1 MAKLIHS
8 ISLAAFKTA
17 FQNWAVET
25 DNPAYKSV
33 VFTDDGYL
41 YTHGKVF
48 KIDLYDGAGLTDFSR
63 DGLTAKITVSG
74 VTKSMV
80 LPSLTTTTSTIITVS
95 DPTGKGNYS
104 IAHGNKLSA
113 AGSFVSSVSNYQLT
127 PTGANYDTYGH
138 ITSIK
143 TGTAVHLDY
152 VARTADNA
160 TTTAL
165 PLFFGKTDSTNNP
178 SVVNYV
184 TNISVI
190 PSSGTIKAT
199 IFNENGTNL
208 SAKYADKSAFDTH
221 TSTTATASVLGH
233 IKLIDSYSE
242 TNDTT
247 KGLAATP
254 KAVYQAYTDAKT
266 YVNNL
271 LAELNGAMVFKG
283 TIGNSTSGA
292 TVTSLPTAKYSAGW
306 TYRVVTAGNYAG
318 QACEIGD
325 LIIAIKDGPTSGT
338 SVVNADWTV
347 AQTNIDGA
355 VISSSTLT
363 ANTLILG
370 NGNKTVKSLA
380 NGSKGQ
386 ILQFNGTTPAW
397 VTASFAR
404 QIKVNGT
411 EILAANTSTALDL
424 KSGNNISITNSG
436 GAVTIA
442 ASGLVTSDS
451 LADLS
456 FSNGGTA
463 LGTYNATSAAT
474 VNVDGGLK
482 MKAEPAGTYNITHA
496 NSSIDALNT
505 ATPKKIAYDA
515 YGHIT
520 GTEAIS
526 NLVIK
531 IKSGTTEN
539 KDIYTYNGNDG
550 KTLDIKQGSN
560 VTLTTA
566 AGSLTIAAK
575 DTLYKLVVGGSS
587 ATSNATTSNGNT
599 YLRLLNAADNTASGS
614 FKITGSGATKVTS
627 DASGNIT
634 IDSLNSWRSVYAWEL
649 SDLGVASPDTI
660 DKVLAESTGTDP
672 LRFGSSFA
680 YDGKGS
686 KEIELV
692 WLEIDA
698 SGNKTYAI

>member
-33 VFTDDGYL
+33 AFTDDGYI

-63 DGLTAKITVSG
+63 DGLTANVTVSG
-74 VTKSMV
+74 VTKSMT
-80 LPSLTTTTSTIITVS
+80 LPSLTTTTSDIITLS
-95 DPTGKGNYS
+95 NPTGNGNYS

-160 TTTAL
+160 TTTTL
-165 PLFFGKTDSTNNP
+165 PLFFGNSTTG
-178 SVVNYV
+178 VVNYN

-190 PSSGTIKAT
+190 PSSGTIQAT
-199 IFNENGTNL
+199 IFKENGTSL
-208 SAKYADKSAFDTH
+208 ADKYASKSTFNTH

-233 IKLIDSYSE
+233 VKLIDTYSE
-242 TNDTT
+242 TNDAT

-266 YVNNL
+266 YADGL
-271 LAELNGAMVFKG
+271 LAANDAMIFKG

-292 TVTSLPTAKYSAGW
+292 TVTALPTAKYSAGW
-306 TYRVVTAGNYAG
+306 TYRVVTAGTYAG

-325 LIIAIKDGPTSGT
+325 LIIAVKDGPASGT

-355 VISSSTLT
+355 VTASAALT

-380 NGSKGQ
+380 NGTNGQ

-397 VTASFAR
+397 VTASFSR

-424 KSGNNISITNSG
+424 KSGSNISITNSG

-442 ASGLVTSDS
+442 ASGLVTSGS
-451 LADLS
+451 LQNLT
-456 FSNGGTA
+456 FYNGSTS
-463 LGTYNATSAAT
+463 LGTYNATTAAALKAE
-474 VNVDGGLK
+474 GGLK
-482 MKAEPAGTYNITHA
+482 MTADSGTYSIAHS
-496 NSSIDALNT
+496 NSVTALTT

-520 GTEAIS
+520 STADIS
-526 NLVIK
+526 NLIIK
-531 IKSGTTEN
+531 INSGTTEGTTL
-539 KDIYTYNGNDG
+539 YTYNGNTA
-550 KTLDIKQGSN
+550 KTLDIKPSGSIKF
-560 VTLTTA
+560 TTA
-566 AGSLTIAAK
+566 AGSLTISAT
-575 DTLYKLVVGGSS
+575 DTLYKLVVGGNS
-587 ATSNATTSNGNT
+587 ATSNAATTNGNT
-599 YLRLLNAADNTASGS
+599 YLRLLTTGNTASGS

-649 SDLGVASPDTI
+649 SELGPDSDTI
-660 DKVLAESTGTDP
+660 DKVLAESISTDP

>member
-33 VFTDDGYL
+33 VFTDDGYI

-48 KIDLYDGAGLTDFSR
+48 KIDLYDGAGLTNFSR
-63 DGLTAKITVSG
+63 DGLTAKVTVSG

-80 LPSLTTTTSTIITVS
+80 LPSLTTTTSAIITVTN
-95 DPTGKGNYS
+95 PTGNGNYS

-152 VARTADNA
+152 VARTDSSV
-160 TTTAL
+160 TTEL
-165 PLFFGKTDSTNNP
+165 PIFFGETATG
-178 SVVNYV
+178 VINYNS
-184 TNISVI
+184 NIKAI
-190 PSSGTIKAT
+190 PSSGTIKAST
-199 IFNENGTNL
+199 FIEEGTSL
-208 SAKYADKSAFDTH
+208 TDKYAGKSAFNTH

-233 IKLIDSYSE
+233 VKLIDSYSE

-292 TVTSLPTAKYSAGW
+292 TVTALPTAKYSAGW

-325 LIIAIKDGPTSGT
+325 LIIAVKDGPASGT

-386 ILQFNGTTPAW
+386 ILQFNGTAPAW

-411 EILAANTSTALDL
+411 EILAANTSTALNL
-424 KSGNNISITNSG
+424 KNGSNITITNSG
-436 GAVTIA
+436 GDVTIA
-442 ASGLVTSDS
+442 ASGLVTSGS
-451 LADLS
+451 LQNLT
-456 FSNGGTA
+456 FYNGSTS
-463 LGTYNATSAAT
+463 LGTYNATTAAALKAE
-474 VNVDGGLK
+474 GGLK
-482 MKAEPAGTYNITHA
+482 MTADSGTYSIAHS
-496 NSSIDALNT
+496 NSVTALTT

-520 GTEAIS
+520 STADIS
-526 NLVIK
+526 NLIIK
-531 IKSGTTEN
+531 IKSGTTEGT
-539 KDIYTYNGNDG
+539 DLYTYNGNAA

-575 DTLYKLVVGGSS
+575 DTLYKLVVGGST
-587 ATSNATTSNGNT
+587 ATSAASTTNGNT
-599 YLRLLNAADNTASGS
+599 YLRLLTTGNTAAGS
-614 FKITGSGATKVTS
+614 FKITGSGATEVTS

-634 IDSLNSWRSVYAWEL
+634 IKSLNSWRSVYAWKLSEL
-649 SDLGVASPDTI
+649 GGASDVI
-660 DKVLAESTGTDP
+660 DGVLAETTGTDP

-680 YDGKGS
+680 YDDAGN

>member
-8 ISLAAFKTA
+8 ISLAAFKKA

-33 VFTDDGYL
+33 VFTDDGYI

-74 VTKSMV
+74 VTKTMV
-80 LPSLTTTTSTIITVS
+80 LPSLTTTTSAIITVS
-95 DPTGKGNYS
+95 NPTGDGNYS

-165 PLFFGKTDSTNNP
+165 PLFFGNSTTGA
-178 SVVNYV
+178 VNYN
-184 TNISVI
+184 TNINVI
-190 PSSGTIKAT
+190 PSSGTIQAT
-199 IFNENGTNL
+199 IFKENGTSL
-208 SAKYADKSAFDTH
+208 ADKYAGKSTFNTH

-233 IKLIDSYSE
+233 VKLIDTYSE

-266 YVNNL
+266 YADGL
-271 LAELNGAMVFKG
+271 LAANDAMIFKG
-283 TIGNSTSGA
+283 TIGNSSSGA
-292 TVTSLPTAKYSAGW
+292 TVTALPTAKYSAGW
-306 TYRVVTAGNYAG
+306 TYRVITAGTYAG
-318 QACEIGD
+318 HVCEIGD
-325 LIIAIKDGPTSGT
+325 LIIAVKDGPASGT

-355 VISSSTLT
+355 VTASAALT

-380 NGSKGQ
+380 NGTNGQ

-404 QIKVNGT
+404 QIKLNGT
-411 EILAANTSTALDL
+411 EILAANTSTALNL
-424 KSGNNISITNSG
+424 KNGSNITITNSG
-436 GAVTIA
+436 GDVTIA
-442 ASGLVTSDS
+442 ASGLVTSGS
-451 LADLS
+451 LQNLT
-456 FSNGGTA
+456 FYNGGTS
-463 LGTYNATSAAT
+463 LGSYNATTAAALKAT
-474 VNVDGGLK
+474 GGLK
-482 MKAEPAGTYNITHA
+482 MTADSGTYSLAHS
-496 NSSIDALNT
+496 NSVTALET

-520 GTEAIS
+520 STADIS

-531 IKSGTTEN
+531 IKSGTTEGTN
-539 KDIYTYNGNDG
+539 LYTYNGNAA

-560 VTLTTA
+560 VTLTAA
-566 AGSLTIAAK
+566 AGSLTIAAT
-575 DTLYKLVVGGSS
+575 DTLYKLVVGGSASTSS
-587 ATSNATTSNGNT
+587 AATSNGNT
-599 YLRLLNAADNTASGS
+599 YLRLLTTGNTASGS
-614 FKITGSGATKVTS
+614 FKITGSGATTVKS

-634 IDSLNSWRSVYAWEL
+634 IESLNSWRSVYAWEL
-649 SDLGVASPDTI
+649 SELGVASDTI
-660 DKVLAESTGTDP
+660 DKVLAESISTDP

>member
-33 VFTDDGYL
+33 VFTDDGYI

-63 DGLTAKITVSG
+63 DGLTAKVTVSG

-152 VARTADNA
+152 VARTEDNA

-165 PLFFGKTDSTNNP
+165 PLFFGNSTTGA
-178 SVVNYV
+178 VNFT

-190 PSSGTIKAT
+190 PSSGTIQAT
-199 IFNENGTNL
+199 TFKENGTPL
-208 SAKYADKSAFDTH
+208 ADIYANKNTFNTH

-233 IKLIDSYSE
+233 VKLIDSYSE
-242 TNDTT
+242 TNDAT

-283 TIGNSTSGA
+283 TIGNSASGA
-292 TVTSLPTAKYSAGW
+292 TVTALPTSKYSAGW

-325 LIIAIKDGPTSGT
+325 LIIAVKDGPASGT

-380 NGSKGQ
+380 NGTNGQ

-424 KSGNNISITNSG
+424 KSGNNISITNNG
-436 GAVTIA
+436 GAVTIT
-442 ASGLVTSDS
+442 ASGLVTSGS
-451 LADLS
+451 LQNLT
-456 FSNGGTA
+456 FYNGGTS
-463 LGTYNATSAAT
+463 LGSYNATTAAAIKAE
-474 VNVDGGLK
+474 GGLK
-482 MKAEPAGTYNITHA
+482 MTEDSGTYSIAHS
-496 NSSIDALNT
+496 NSVTALDKAT
-505 ATPKKIAYDA
+505 AKKIKYDA

-531 IKSGTTEN
+531 VKSGTTEGT
-539 KDIYTYNGNDG
+539 DLYTYNGNAG
-550 KTLDIKQGSN
+550 KTLDIKQGN
-560 VTLTTA
+560 NITLTTA
-566 AGSLTIAAK
+566 AGSLTITAK
-575 DTLYKLVVGGSS
+575 DTLYKLVVGGSAS
-587 ATSNATTSNGNT
+587 TSAAATSDGNT
-599 YLRLLNAADNTASGS
+599 YLRLLNTADNTASGS
-614 FKITGSGATKVTS
+614 FKISGSGATKVTS

-660 DKVLAESTGTDP
+660 DKVLAESTGTEP

>member
-8 ISLAAFKTA
+8 ISLDA
-17 FQNWAVET
+17 FQGAFPNWASST

-48 KIDLYDGAGLTDFSR
+48 KIDLKDGAGLTNFSR
-63 DGLTAKITVSG
+63 DGLTAKVTVSG

-80 LPSLTTTTSTIITVS
+80 LPSLTTTTSAIITVS
-95 DPTGKGNYS
+95 NPTGDGNYS

-127 PTGANYDTYGH
+127 PTGANYDIYGH

-152 VARTADNA
+152 VARTEDKT

-165 PLFFGKTDSTNNP
+165 PLFFGNSTTGI
-178 SVVNYV
+178 VNYN

-190 PSSGTIKAT
+190 PSSGTLQAT
-199 IFNENGTNL
+199 IFKEGGTAL
-208 SAKYADKSAFDTH
+208 TDKYADKSTFNTH

-233 IKLIDSYSE
+233 VKLIDTYSE
-242 TNDTT
+242 TNDAT

-266 YVNNL
+266 YADGL
-271 LAELNGAMVFKG
+271 LAANDAMIFKG
-283 TIGNSTSGA
+283 TIGNSASGA
-292 TVTSLPTAKYSAGW
+292 TVTALPTSKYSAGW
-306 TYRVVTAGNYAG
+306 TYRVITTGNYAG
-318 QACEIGD
+318 QACEVGD
-325 LIIAIKDGPTSGT
+325 LIIAVKDGPTSGT

-355 VISSSTLT
+355 VTASAALT

-370 NGNKTVKSLA
+370 NSNKTVKSLA
-380 NGSKGQ
+380 NGTNGQ

-397 VTASFAR
+397 VTASFSR

-424 KSGNNISITNSG
+424 KSGNNISITNNG
-436 GAVTIA
+436 GAVTIT
-442 ASGLVTSDS
+442 ASGLVTSGS
-451 LADLS
+451 LQNLT
-456 FSNGGTA
+456 FYNGSTS
-463 LGTYNATSAAT
+463 LGTYNATTAAALKAE
-474 VNVDGGLK
+474 GGLK
-482 MKAEPAGTYNITHA
+482 MTADSGTYSIAHS
-496 NSSIDALNT
+496 NSVTALTT

-520 GTEAIS
+520 STADIS
-526 NLVIK
+526 NLIIK
-531 IKSGTTEN
+531 IKSGTTEGTSQ
-539 KDIYTYNGNDG
+539 YTYNGNAA
-550 KTLDIKQGSN
+550 KTLDIKQGN
-560 VTLTTA
+560 NITLTTA

-587 ATSNATTSNGNT
+587 ATSSAATSDGNT
-599 YLRLLNAADNTASGS
+599 YLRLLNTADNTASGS
-614 FKITGSGATKVTS
+614 FKIAGSGATTVTS

-634 IDSLNSWRSVYAWEL
+634 INSLNSWRSVYAWKLSEL
-649 SDLGVASPDTI
+649 GGTSDAI
-660 DKVLAESTGTDP
+660 DGVLAETTGTDP

-680 YDGKGS
+680 YDDKGN